1 MWSGLR
7 GSNSLPSP
15 WQGDALP
22 DELNPHLSFRVQLIL
37 SHYRRKVK
45 RKFGYFFFLCVC
57 HINNQHAQNILCNK
71 TEATVKPQRLLYPC
85 HKTIAVFKYREGV
98 PHSRGKSAK
107 SGTIFVNTGQW
118 KISSCVNTISRIQVQ
133 TRLLKRLLQRL
144 FRLIVRRLHTVVQQM
159 PLVQIQ
165 PALRPL
171 QMLAWHRM
179 RTERSGSESALPL
192 QSMSK
197 VQLSPEHTHRT
208 DIPLFNDESFHLQT
222 SVFDPSFGSVSF
234 SERRIYI
241 LSSSQIPD
249 KKNYSAISSA
259 LFPKYLAYNGVSER
273 GRF

>member
-1 MWSGLR
+1 M
-7 GSNSLPSP
+7 
-15 WQGDALP
+15 
-22 DELNPHLSFRVQLIL
+22 
-37 SHYRRKVK
+37 
-45 RKFGYFFFLCVC
+45 CVC
-57 HINNQHAQNILCNK
+57 HINNQHTQNILYNK
-71 TEATVKPQRLLYPC
+71 TAATVKPQRLLYPC

-98 PHSRGKSAK
+98 PHSHGRSAK
-107 SGTIFVNTGQW
+107 SGTAFVNTGHW
-118 KISSCVNTISRIQVQ
+118 KISSCVNTISRIKVQ

-144 FRLIVRRLHTVVQQM
+144 FRLIVRRLHTVMQKM

-165 PALRPL
+165 PALRPQ

-179 RTERSGSESALPL
+179 RTERSGSGSALPL

-197 VQLSPEHTHRT
+197 MQLSPEHTHRT

-249 KKNYSAISSA
+249 KKTIQQFRPHSFRSILHTTAFQKEDGSKDGMHPAFS
-259 LFPKYLAYNGVSER
+259 G
-273 GRF
+273 

>member
-1 MWSGLR
+1 M
-7 GSNSLPSP
+7 
-15 WQGDALP
+15 
-22 DELNPHLSFRVQLIL
+22 
-37 SHYRRKVK
+37 
-45 RKFGYFFFLCVC
+45 CVC
-57 HINNQHAQNILCNK
+57 HINNQHEQNILYNK
-71 TEATVKPQRLLYPC
+71 TAATVKPQRLLYPC

-98 PHSRGKSAK
+98 LHSRGRSAK
-107 SGTIFVNTGQW
+107 SGTAFVNTGQW

-159 PLVQIQ
+159 PLIQIQ
-165 PALRPL
+165 LALRP
-171 QMLAWHRM
+171 QQILALHRI
-179 RTERSGSESALPL
+179 RTGHSGSGSALPL

-249 KKNYSAISSA
+249 KKTIQQFRPHSFRSILHTTAFQKEDGSKDGMHPAFS
-259 LFPKYLAYNGVSER
+259 G
-273 GRF
+273 